1 MAKTILIRPIITEKA
16 EQLSEGLNQYSF
28 VVHKKANKL
37 EIRKA
42 VEQTYGVSVEA
53 VNTMVLPGKAK
64 VRNTRSGIQRGRV
77 SPYKKAIV
85 TLGEG
90 EDLDFYGDI

>member
-28 VVHKKANKL
+28 VVHRKANKV

-42 VEQTYGVSVEA
+42 VEQMYGVPVES
-53 VNTMVLPGKAK
+53 VNTMVIPGKAK
-64 VRNTRSGIQRGRV
+64 VRNTRTGIQRGRV

-85 TLGEG
+85 TLPEG
-90 EDLDFYGDI
+90 EEIDFYGEI